1 MAVKT
6 ASRVTA
12 VEDSRTRILEAAR
25 ALFGEHGSGDVT
37 MAEVARQAGVSR
49 ATVFNHFGSKHA
61 LVEAVTEG
69 VFAGYEAILERA
81 LADRTTPVP
90 VLVCALFEL
99 MARGIEIDRRFYRTV
114 FREVARVTLGLEEGG
129 VAQRAR
135 ERAVERL
142 VHLLTRGQARGE
154 LYSALN
160 PEDLATAFDSLVFGT
175 ITHWLYDDASRPLTE
190 RMLAASEVFLGP
202 VATESADA
210 WSGPDPDLRVEGD
223 PRFGFAPAERQKGKE
238 A

>member
-1 MAVKT
+1 MVVNT
-6 ASRVTA
+6 LRRVAA

-25 ALFGEHGSGDVT
+25 ELFGKHGSSETT
-37 MAEVARQAGVSR
+37 MAEVARHAGVSR

-69 VFAGYEAILERA
+69 VFQGYESILENA

-90 VLVCALFEL
+90 VLVRALFEL
-99 MARGIEIDRRFYRTV
+99 MGRGIEQDERFYRTV

-129 VAQRAR
+129 VAQQAR
-135 ERAVERL
+135 QRAVASL

-154 LYSALN
+154 LRPTLD
-160 PEDLATAFDSLVFGT
+160 PDDLAVAFDSLVFGT
-175 ITHWLYDDASRPLTE
+175 ITHWLYDDVSRTLTA

-202 VATESADA
+202 VATESVDA
-210 WSGPDPDLRVEGD
+210 WSGPAPDLWVHGEPQFGQGATQNTEGS
-223 PRFGFAPAERQKGKE
+223 ET
-238 A
+238 